1 MADRNMFTTYIIEAC
16 PKGYDD
22 EERFYY
28 SAGMGSK
35 WKSSP
40 HQATMYTS
48 RSYAEKRVNSLKKS
62 CNRISLLTYRST
74 LEQERDMTNEQVANP

>member
-1 MADRNMFTTYIIEAC
+1 MAERNMFTTYIIEAC

-22 EERFYY
+22 DERFYY
-28 SAGMGSK
+28 SAGMRSK
-35 WKSSP
+35 WKNSP

-62 CNRISLLTYRST
+62 CNLINLLTYRST
-74 LEQERDMTNEQVANP
+74 LEQEMDMTNEQVANS